1 MYAIHIKLEN
11 MSWGRGQQLMVQD
24 QYKDQIMK
32 LDYYKERI
40 MKMFLKRG
48 IFPGH
53 AQIDKRLADMDE
65 SLAIFKRKA
74 VVSGN
79 YFDTEEFNK
88 ELSDIL
94 QDLKI
99 LYKIAYTLAM
109 NDYNEL
115 RAYAESHLKE
125 LEDYAARCEAK
136 TLLETTSGYLGKTI
150 LFQSSGYD
158 MIFDNTTAIIDLGS
172 LTVPEGSLLAC
183 IIDAEDVQPNQVLFQ
198 FGGDYC
204 SPYSLNHDLYK
215 VHGNRKKYLY
225 YVDNDE
231 DIAITGPIPLD
242 IGVKPDVS
250 SQYTIYGGLDCLDY
264 SYKNHYG
271 IKHIIKYKYRNTP
284 MSFDSPGIIEFY
296 VIDGTF
302 INFNFS
308 KQPLK
313 KNFSGSSIDSKNMSN
328 RQKIVIEFDS
338 GFSLDFVTNGDI
350 YAAKK
355 NGIIKDG
362 TLYYPDSDDMY
373 HFMVEELDKGKDYK
387 FNNVYVK
394 IGGLK
399 TDALLNIRMIAIKRV
414 PDDNYLASIQ
424 DNISVSRRKDDALN
438 DNI

>member
-1 MYAIHIKLEN
+1 
-11 MSWGRGQQLMVQD
+11 
-24 QYKDQIMK
+24 
-32 LDYYKERI
+32 
-40 MKMFLKRG
+40 
-48 IFPGH
+48 
-53 AQIDKRLADMDE
+53 
-65 SLAIFKRKA
+65 
-74 VVSGN
+74 
-79 YFDTEEFNK
+79 
-88 ELSDIL
+88 
-94 QDLKI
+94 
-99 LYKIAYTLAM
+99 
-109 NDYNEL
+109 
-115 RAYAESHLKE
+115 
-125 LEDYAARCEAK
+125 
-136 TLLETTSGYLGKTI
+136 
-150 LFQSSGYD
+150 
-158 MIFDNTTAIIDLGS
+158 
-172 LTVPEGSLLAC
+172 
-183 IIDAEDVQPNQVLFQ
+183 
-198 FGGDYC
+198 
-204 SPYSLNHDLYK
+204 
-215 VHGNRKKYLY
+215 
-225 YVDNDE
+225 
-231 DIAITGPIPLD
+231 
-242 IGVKPDVS
+242 
-250 SQYTIYGGLDCLDY
+250 
-264 SYKNHYG
+264 
-271 IKHIIKYKYRNTP
+271 